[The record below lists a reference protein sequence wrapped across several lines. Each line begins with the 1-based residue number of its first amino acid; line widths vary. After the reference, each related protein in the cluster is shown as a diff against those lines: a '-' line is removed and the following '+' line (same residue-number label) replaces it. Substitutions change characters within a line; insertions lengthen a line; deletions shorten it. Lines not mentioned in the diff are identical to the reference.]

1 MDVTISALNATVR
14 AVDDRTLASP
24 EVIDVIVREVLRRLE
39 SERTSDA
46 ARRDEA
52 RLWNSVREEGAG

>member
-1 MDVTISALNATVR
+1 MDVSISTFSATVR

-24 EVIDVIVREVLRRLE
+24 EVVDVVAREVLRRLE
-39 SERTSDA
+39 SQRSSEA

-52 RLWNSVREEGAG
+52 TLWNSVREDPR